1 MKAGFARVPI
11 TPPIG
16 TPMIGF
22 ARRDRAGG
30 CTGVHDP
37 LYASLVYLSHA
48 GAEVLIGSFDLCFLA
63 RDDTDRLVPA
73 IGRALGLEPHQIL
86 LATTHTHAGPAT
98 GTWAYAE
105 DLPPRD
111 AYLAQLE
118 AATVRAATE
127 ARAAAREATLWAA
140 RGHTMVPMSRRRKGP
155 DGKVTF
161 GPSPDGTICDSL
173 PVVMLKDG
181 AGRPITLMFS
191 ISCHPSTAGG
201 FEVSSDFPG
210 VARAAIEEHLGAEV
224 SMFVQGAG
232 GDAKVAASAA
242 GSRWKGNDWNVVDT
256 AGRTLAREV
265 IGVLEAGLAPVEPAL
280 ASALVEV
287 PLGLAE
293 PASRD
298 ELQAVAD
305 KNPDDGPTS
314 YEDVRIRWARR
325 LLAQLDA
332 GDTPPDSVS
341 LRVQGMQLGRDLRLV
356 AIEGEAVGE
365 LGLHIERQFDRGITI
380 PVGYANGQGLY
391 LPVAHMLAEGGYEVE
406 SYWEYGV
413 PAPLAEGAEA
423 AIDLAMPAL
432 RDHGIR

>member
-1 MKAGFARVPI
+1 MQAGFSRVPI
-11 TPPIG
+11 TPPAG

-63 RDDTDRLVPA
+63 RDDTERLKTA
-73 IGRALGLEPHQIL
+73 IGRAVGLQAHEVL
-86 LATTHTHAGPAT
+86 LASTHTHAGPAT

-111 AYLAQLE
+111 AYLAELE
-118 AATVRAATE
+118 TATVRAATE
-127 ARAAAREATLWAA
+127 AKTTARDATLWAA
-140 RGHTMVPMSRRRKGP
+140 RGRTTVPMSRRRKGP

-161 GPSPDGTICDSL
+161 GPSPEGTICDSL
-173 PVVMLKDG
+173 PLVMLKDG

-201 FEVSSDFPG
+201 FDVSSDFPG
-210 VARAAIEEHLGAEV
+210 VARAAIDEHLGAEV

-242 GSRWKGNDWNVVDT
+242 GTRWKGNDWNVIDT
-256 AGRTLAREV
+256 AGQTLAQEV
-265 IGVLEAGLAPVEPAL
+265 IGLLETGLAEVEPAV

-293 PASRD
+293 PVSRD
-298 ELQAVAD
+298 AFQAIAD
-305 KNPDDGPTS
+305 KNPDDGPTP

-325 LLAQLDA
+325 LLARLDA
-332 GDTPPDSVS
+332 GEALPDSVP

-365 LGLHIERQFDRGITI
+365 LGLHIERQFERGITI

-391 LPVAHMLAEGGYEVE
+391 LPVAHMLPEGSYEVE
-406 SYWEYGV
+406 SYWEYGA

-423 AIDLAMPAL
+423 AIDRAMPTL
-432 RDHGIR
+432 REQGIR

>member
-1 MKAGFARVPI
+1 
-11 TPPIG
+11 
-16 TPMIGF
+16 MIGF

-37 LYASLVYLSHA
+37 LYASLLYLAHA

-63 RDDTDRLVPA
+63 RDDTDRLKEAMGEAV
-73 IGRALGLEPHQIL
+73 GLRPHQIL
-86 LATTHTHAGPAT
+86 LAATHTHAVPAT

-118 AATVRAATE
+118 AATVRAAIE
-127 ARAAAREATLWAA
+127 AKGAARDATLWAV
-140 RGHTMVPMSRRRKGP
+140 RGRTEVPMSRRRRGP

-161 GPSPDGTICDSL
+161 GPSPGGTICDSL
-173 PVVMLKDG
+173 PLVMLKDDR
-181 AGRPITLMFS
+181 GRPIALAFS

-201 FEVSSDFPG
+201 YDISADFPG
-210 VARAAIEEHLGAEV
+210 VARAALDEHLGAEV

-242 GSRWKGNDWNVVDT
+242 GTRWKGNDWNVIDQ
-256 AGRTLAREV
+256 AGRALAREV
-265 IGVLEAGLAPVEPAL
+265 TGLLDAGLAPVEPAL

-287 PLGLAE
+287 PLRLAE
-293 PASRD
+293 PVSRD
-298 ELQAVAD
+298 AFQAVAD
-305 KNPDDGPTS
+305 KNPDDGPTP

-325 LLAQLDA
+325 LLAQFDA
-332 GDTPPDSVS
+332 GDALPDAVS
-341 LRVQGMQLGRDLRLV
+341 LRAQGVQLGRDLRLV
-356 AIEGEAVGE
+356 AIEGEPVGE
-365 LGLHIERQFDRGITI
+365 LGLHVERQFDRGITI

-391 LPVAHMLAEGGYEVE
+391 LPVAHMLPEGGYEVE
-406 SYWEYGV
+406 SYWEYGA

-423 AIDLAMPAL
+423 AIDRALPAL
-432 RDHGIR
+432 RDQGIA